1 MTTFLGVVAIG
12 FALGL
17 LGHLFSPPQRP
28 ARSWF
33 LSALLGICGALLATY
48 VGVAARLF
56 APGDWLGWIAAA
68 AGSVVLL
75 GLYELLRRRD

>member
-1 MTTFLGVVAIG
+1 MTTFFGVVAIG

-17 LGHLFSPPQRP
+17 LGHLFSPPQRLP
-28 ARSWF
+28 PSWF
-33 LSALLGICGALLATY
+33 LSTLLGICGALLATY

-68 AGSVVLL
+68 AGAVGLL
-75 GLYELLRRRD
+75 ILYELLRQRG